1 MDDTANF
8 TAATALDESTPVS
21 LKIASFQLSP
31 HILADVAT
39 KVTTSSYA
47 LANLGIIQQLDAY
60 NKSER
65 SAHPEQELEL
75 FPRWQMG
82 QYIHN
87 MFSSHHLS
95 LDNKRYPDL
104 SWTNAHQFIS
114 NLLTANHK
122 VTSG

>member
-75 FPRWQMG
+75 FPR
-82 QYIHN
+82 
-87 MFSSHHLS
+87 
-95 LDNKRYPDL
+95 
-104 SWTNAHQFIS
+104 
-114 NLLTANHK
+114 
-122 VTSG
+122 